1 MCEFVEDTCVVVPFG
16 VENCVVLC
24 CVLVV
29 WGVGVFGWQIDEF
42 LGGPC
47 MSAEV
52 PLDSPEFL
60 ADFVYVLLCALKF
73 LIQCM
78 DCMGVGLQ
86 GVC

>member
-1 MCEFVEDTCVVVPFG
+1 MEDACAVVPFG
-16 VENCVVLC
+16 VEGC
-24 CVLVV
+24 
-29 WGVGVFGWQIDEF
+29 VGVCGCLFDEF
-42 LGGPC
+42 YGGPC

-52 PLDSPEFL
+52 SLDSLEIL

-78 DCMGVGLQ
+78 DCMGIGLQ